1 MGIRKDIPVAVSDRK
16 VFLNWWGTVKD
27 GQPRDITINI
37 YNLTTAVIQ
46 FAWINREGA
55 QALVDALT
63 EHFDLSPKTPQP
75 AVRPIVFAGPF
86 EVFENLGAAKDRML
100 ELLGDG
106 ITSTVVNATVE
117 GEFNTVTGLTS
128 LTDFRYAEPGD
139 LS

>member
-1 MGIRKDIPVAVSDRK
+1 MDTRKDIPVAVSDRK
-16 VFLNWWGTVKD
+16 VFLNWCGTVEH
-27 GQPRDITINI
+27 GQPRNITINI
-37 YNLTTAVIQ
+37 HNIHTREDQL
-46 FAWINREGA
+46 AWINREGA

-63 EHFDLSPKTPQP
+63 EHFHLTPKAPQP

-86 EVFENLGAAKDRML
+86 EVFDNLGDAKDRMVG
-100 ELLGDG
+100 LLKEGV
-106 ITSTVVNATVE
+106 TSTVVNATVE